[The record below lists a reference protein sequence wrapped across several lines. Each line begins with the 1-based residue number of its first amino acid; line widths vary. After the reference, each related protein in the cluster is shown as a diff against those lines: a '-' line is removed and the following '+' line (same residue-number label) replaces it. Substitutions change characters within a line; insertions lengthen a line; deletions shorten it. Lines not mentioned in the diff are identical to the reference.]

1 MIALQAFGDSAS
13 TSIYALIMIVILILF
28 FSFGVRGIFRIA
40 DNQVGVLTK
49 KFTGKKMPQGQV
61 IARHNQIGIQA
72 QTLVPGLYYRFP
84 LIWGVRRVPITTIEE
99 NTVGLLEA
107 IDGKPLPKNRLLG
120 DEVPC
125 NSFQDAEA
133 FLDGGGFKG
142 PQVEILRPG
151 RYRIN
156 AMAFNVRINPATV
169 VQSDKVGLIT
179 AEDGLP
185 LPSRLVVAPQPL
197 NGREPDGQKDPEFP
211 NARPHH
217 YFQDGQ
223 AFLDSRGYRGPQL
236 DTLQPG
242 VYYINAMLFNVEV
255 IDIAEIP
262 PGFVAVLRSNV
273 GEDLERPE
281 GVPVATS
288 SMPGFGEKLTHDI
301 ETVLTTDK
309 NRRGI
314 LMDPIAPGKYNLNTH
329 AYTAFLVPT
338 SAVMID
344 WASPDRPATP
354 MMSRPSTQP
363 SKDTQVYPIS
373 EDKTLLGQA
382 YFSFNQ
388 LRVTSKDGF
397 QLEVDV
403 RMVIRILPENASFVI
418 ARFGTVFNLIQQI
431 VHPLIDAS
439 FRNKAGEKGAL
450 DFVQSRTQL
459 QQEALAKAKQEFEE
473 YHVEA
478 QNLLI
483 SYILVPQNL
492 LDTQTFKQI
501 ALQQQ
506 AQFQEQ
512 ARAQEQR
519 IAVAAKQAM
528 ADKQPDVISAQ
539 LQITINESQ
548 AKAAVAQALG
558 QRDATKTVADGTAYQ
573 IRITG
578 ESQAN
583 AYSAQASAI
592 GADRLTAI
600 QLLNLIQEGKARIT
614 PDTLVITGGDG
625 DGTAGTLTAY
635 LVTLL
640 QKNVGK
646 GSQSDG
652 GSYKPVE
659 HEEFRSD
666 LLASSPSQVPMSTQ
680 AYAPDMSPAQQAQPK
695 QSKAK
700 QGNE

>member
-1 MIALQAFGDSAS
+1 MASYLVECGIMTALLDLSAVLGLIIAAILVLYF
-13 TSIYALIMIVILILF
+13 LIA
-28 FSFGVRGIFRIA
+28 GIFRVA
-40 DNQVGVLTK
+40 DNQVGVLTR
-49 KFTGKKMPQGQV
+49 KFTGRRMPQGQV
-61 IARHNQIGIQA
+61 IARHGQIGIQSK
-72 QTLVPGLYYRFP
+72 TLVPGLYYRLP
-84 LIWGVRRVPITTIEE
+84 LIWSVKKVPITTIAE
-99 NTVGLLEA
+99 NTIGLVES

-120 DEVPC
+120 DEVQC
-125 NSFQDAEA
+125 NAFQDAET
-133 FLDGGGFKG
+133 FLDNGGFKG

-151 RYRIN
+151 QYRIN
-156 AMAFNVRINPATV
+156 TLAFNIKIAPATFV
-169 VQSDKVGLIT
+169 RADKVGMIT

-185 LPSRLVVAPQPL
+185 LASKLIVAPQPITTA
-197 NGREPDGQKDPEFP
+197 DGEFP
-211 NARPHH
+211 KARSHN

-223 AFLDSRGYRGPQL
+223 AFLDSKGFRGPQL

-242 VYYINAMLFNVEV
+242 VYYINTMLFSVEV
-255 IDIAEIP
+255 IDIAEVP

-273 GEDLERPE
+273 GEELARPQ
-281 GVPVATS
+281 GTPILTS
-288 SMPGFGEKLTHDI
+288 TSPGFSEKITHDV
-301 ETVLTTDK
+301 ETVLTNDK
-309 NRRGI
+309 NMRGI
-314 LMDPIAPGKYNLNTH
+314 LKDPVAPGKYNLNTH

-344 WASPDRPATP
+344 WASPDRPASP

-363 SKDTQVYPIS
+363 MKDAQVYPVT
-373 EDKTLLGQA
+373 EEKTLLGQA

-388 LRVTSKDGF
+388 LKVTSKDGF

-483 SYILVPQNL
+483 SYILVPQDL
-492 LDTQTFKQI
+492 LNTQTFKQI

-528 ADKQPDVISAQ
+528 ADKQPDVIAAQ
-539 LQITINESQ
+539 LQITINENQ
-548 AKAAVAQALG
+548 AKAAVAQAVG

-573 IRITG
+573 TRVTG
-578 ESQAN
+578 EAQAN
-583 AYSAQASAI
+583 AYSAQGSAI

-600 QLLNLIQEGKARIT
+600 QLLNLIQTGKVRIT
-614 PDTLVITGGDG
+614 PDTLVVTGGQG
-625 DGTAGTLTAY
+625 DGTGGTLTAY

-640 QKNVGK
+640 QRHAENEK
-646 GSQSDG
+646 QSDG

-659 HEEFRSD
+659 HEEFKSN
-666 LLASSPSQVPMSTQ
+666 LLDAPPTQVPNPSDKDS
-680 AYAPDMSPAQQAQPK
+680 APRQDSVSQPRK
-695 QSKAK
+695 KIADAIPS
-700 QGNE
+700 

>member
-1 MIALQAFGDSAS
+1 MLYF
-13 TSIYALIMIVILILF
+13 LVF
-28 FSFGVRGIFRIA
+28 RGIFRVA
-40 DNQVGVLTK
+40 DSQIGILTR

-61 IARHNQIGIQA
+61 IARHGQIGIQA

-84 LIWGVRRVPITTIEE
+84 LVWSVKRVPITTIEE
-99 NTVGLLEA
+99 NTIGLVEA
-107 IDGKPLPKNRLLG
+107 VDGKPLPKNRLLG
-120 DEVPC
+120 DEVLC

-156 AMAFNVRINPATV
+156 TSAFNVKIAPATV
-169 VQSDKVGLIT
+169 VSADKVGMIT

-185 LPSRLVVAPQPL
+185 LSSKLIVAPLPL
-197 NGREPDGQKDPEFP
+197 TGEGGSTDPEYP
-211 NARPHH
+211 KARSHN

-223 AFLDSRGYRGPQL
+223 AFLESGGYRGPQL

-242 VYYINAMLFNVEV
+242 VYYINSMLFSVEV
-255 IDIAEIP
+255 IAIAEIP

-273 GEDLERPE
+273 GEELERSE
-281 GVPVATS
+281 SVPTPPS
-288 SMPGFGEKLTHDI
+288 ESQGFGEKITHDI
-301 ETVLTTDK
+301 ETLLTTNK
-309 NRRGI
+309 NMRGI
-314 LMDPIAPGKYNLNTH
+314 LKDPIAPGKYNLNTH

-344 WASPDRPATP
+344 WASPDRPASP
-354 MMSRPSTQP
+354 MMSRPSSTPQ
-363 SKDTQVYPIS
+363 KDSQIYPVV
-373 EDKTLLGQA
+373 EDKTFVGQA

-388 LRVTSKDGF
+388 LKVTSKDGF

-483 SYILVPQNL
+483 SYILVPQDL

-528 ADKQPDVISAQ
+528 ADKQPDVIAAQ
-539 LQITINESQ
+539 LQITINENE
-548 AKAAVAQALG
+548 AKAAVAQAVG
-558 QRDATKTVADGTAYQ
+558 QRDSTKTVADGTAYQ
-573 IRITG
+573 TRVTG
-578 ESQAN
+578 EAQAN

-600 QLLNLIQEGKARIT
+600 QLLNLIQSGKVRIT
-614 PDTLVITGGDG
+614 PDTLVMTGGEG
-625 DGTAGTLTAY
+625 DGTGGTLTAY

-640 QKNVGK
+640 QRNAK
-646 GSQSDG
+646 SDSG
-652 GSYKPVE
+652 GSYQPVE
-659 HEEFRSD
+659 HQEFKSD
-666 LLASSPSQVPMSTQ
+666 LLGSQPTQIPNSTSSSQSPTKSMS
-680 AYAPDMSPAQQAQPK
+680 K
-695 QSKAK
+695 SKSEDK
-700 QGNE
+700 

>member
-1 MIALQAFGDSAS
+1 MPVQLVIDS
-13 TSIYALIMIVILILF
+13 TSIVVPFLVLAIGVVLLSYFIL
-28 FSFGVRGIFRIA
+28 RGIFRVA
-40 DNQVGVLTK
+40 DNQVGVLTR
-49 KFTGKKMPQGQV
+49 KFSGKKMPQGQV
-61 IARHNQIGIQA
+61 IARHGQIGIQA
-72 QTLVPGLYYRFP
+72 RTLVPGLYYRFP
-84 LIWGVRRVPITTIEE
+84 LVWSVKRVPITTIEE
-99 NTVGLLEA
+99 NTVGLVEA
-107 IDGKPLPKNRLLG
+107 IDGKPLPKNRFLG

-133 FLDGGGFKG
+133 FLDEGGFKG

-156 AMAFNVRINPATV
+156 TLAFNIRVASATV
-169 VQSDKVGLIT
+169 VRADKVGLIT
-179 AEDGLP
+179 AQDGLP
-185 LPSRLVVAPQPL
+185 LPSKLIVAPQPL
-197 NGREPDGQKDPEFP
+197 TAPGEEEGYPK
-211 NARPHH
+211 ARSHN

-223 AFLDSRGYRGPQL
+223 AFLDSKGFRGPQL

-242 VYYINAMLFNVEV
+242 VYYINPMLFAVEV

-273 GEDLERPE
+273 GEELDRPQE
-281 GVPVATS
+281 TPVLPSTS
-288 SMPGFGEKLTHDI
+288 PGLSDKITHDI

-309 NRRGI
+309 NMRGI
-314 LMDPIAPGKYNLNTH
+314 LKDPIAPGKYNLNTH

-344 WASPDRPATP
+344 WASPDRPASP

-363 SKDTQVYPIS
+363 TKDAQIYPVA
-373 EDKTLLGQA
+373 EEKTLLGQA

-388 LRVTSKDGF
+388 LKITSKDGF

-483 SYILVPQNL
+483 SYILVPQDL
-492 LDTQTFKQI
+492 LNTQTFKQI

-528 ADKQPDVISAQ
+528 ADKQPDVIAAQ
-539 LQITINESQ
+539 LQITINENQ
-548 AKAAVAQALG
+548 AKAAVAQAVG

-573 IRITG
+573 TRVTG
-578 ESQAN
+578 EAQAN

-600 QLLNLIQEGKARIT
+600 QLLNLIQSGKVRIT
-614 PDTLVITGGDG
+614 PDTLVVTGGQG
-625 DGTAGTLTAY
+625 DGTGGTLTAY

-640 QKNVGK
+640 QKN
-646 GSQSDG
+646 
-652 GSYKPVE
+652 
-659 HEEFRSD
+659 
-666 LLASSPSQVPMSTQ
+666 ASSGPNQTVGAT
-680 AYAPDMSPAQQAQPK
+680 SP
-695 QSKAK
+695 
-700 QGNE
+700 